1 MSLLVLEDV
10 GLRFAGRVIVEGLSL
25 RVSEDDRIG
34 LIGPNGS
41 GKTTLLR
48 IIAEEQS
55 IDRGR
60 IERRWGLRVGYLPQD
75 LAVEG
80 GIALRDFVLSSVPGR
95 MQLDDEHAA
104 AEADLEAATARGAGD
119 DELLTLAGRIS
130 ELADRA
136 AHFEQ
141 FFSEH
146 EAMRILAGLGFA
158 TSDAGRDLG
167 ELSGGWKMRA
177 VLAALLFQQP
187 DLLLLDEPTN
197 HLDMPSVAWF
207 SEFLKRYRHAFI
219 LISHDRE
226 FLDEEIARVVSF
238 EAEGVRQYGGNYESY
253 AVQRAEEARILEAAA
268 ENVTRERERLERL
281 VDRFRAKAS
290 KAAMAQS
297 KMKAL
302 EKLDDV
308 EVFQRRKTMRFS
320 FPPCARAPNEVV
332 RVEGVSKAYG
342 DLVVFDGVDL
352 TVRRGEKIAIIGPN
366 GAGKT
371 TLLKIIA
378 GELAPDRGGVK
389 LGSGVTAGYYA
400 QHHADTLHRESTVMQ
415 EVQHANPDALPARVR
430 AVLGAFLFSGDDVDK
445 KVAVLSGGER
455 SRVAL

>member
-60 IERRWGLRVGYLPQD
+60 IERRRGLRVGYLPQD

-207 SEFLKRYRHAFI
+207 SEFLKR
-219 LISHDRE
+219 
-226 FLDEEIARVVSF
+226 
-238 EAEGVRQYGGNYESY
+238 
-253 AVQRAEEARILEAAA
+253 
-268 ENVTRERERLERL
+268 
-281 VDRFRAKAS
+281 
-290 KAAMAQS
+290 
-297 KMKAL
+297 
-302 EKLDDV
+302 
-308 EVFQRRKTMRFS
+308 
-320 FPPCARAPNEVV
+320 
-332 RVEGVSKAYG
+332 
-342 DLVVFDGVDL
+342 
-352 TVRRGEKIAIIGPN
+352 
-366 GAGKT
+366 
-371 TLLKIIA
+371 
-378 GELAPDRGGVK
+378 
-389 LGSGVTAGYYA
+389 
-400 QHHADTLHRESTVMQ
+400 
-415 EVQHANPDALPARVR
+415 
-430 AVLGAFLFSGDDVDK
+430 
-445 KVAVLSGGER
+445 
-455 SRVAL
+455 